1 LDYPVKIAQ
10 AILRAT
16 QYNLVGFD
24 EVTGI
29 FGLGEG
35 KIAFIPGKVS
45 DWLNLSLGEISSATS
60 IAKKIVKGS
69 IANNPSTSINYIQP
83 SPVYPDLI
91 ALPLMSMERCYGPWM
106 SASQLNPEEDSRIK
120 YSDIGGKVEF
130 IKNENL
136 APWNYAGY
144 QLMNEAGSLEAQFSN
159 SLLLFSERGGFVF
172 PDAPTGI
179 ALAKA
184 LKAEGPLITSIGI
197 NVSQGGVKTTVKLDL
212 YTAQWGKL
220 AKQKEMAISQ
230 IARER
235 QKLRDEKNSA
245 IRRGLGKRATSADL
259 VNTVMNGGGKQ
270 IMDLVNSVTNQIES
284 NRQFGQQVK
293 QGAVAIGKDTGAS
306 YSSEEDMVKAP
317 GFLTT
322 QTLNSTA
329 VASMG
334 DILQAYS
341 QGPNSALPSMEIQQD
356 FSDFNLL

>member
-1 LDYPVKIAQ
+1 
-10 AILRAT
+10 
-16 QYNLVGFD
+16 
-24 EVTGI
+24 
-29 FGLGEG
+29 
-35 KIAFIPGKVS
+35 
-45 DWLNLSLGEISSATS
+45 LGEISSAKS

-69 IANNPSTSINYIQP
+69 IANSPNTAINYIQP

-184 LKAEGPLITSIGI
+184 LQAEGPLITSIGI

-306 YSSEEDMVKAP
+306 YSSEEDMAKAP

-356 FSDFNLL
+356 FSDLNLL